1 MKSFE
6 IVKDVYWVGVLD
18 PDLRIFDI
26 VLPTEKGTTYNAYFV
41 RGREKSALID
51 TVKEPFAREFMERLR
66 TLTDLRTIDYL
77 VVNHTEPDHSW
88 AVQEVLKA
96 SPDITIIAS
105 RSAVKFLQAI
115 VNRPFRSMV
124 VTGGESVD
132 LGDRTLHFIAAP
144 FLHWPDTIFTY
155 LAEDE
160 ILFPCDCFGCHFCD
174 ERMFEDQVDDFQGQF
189 HFYYDHIMRPFKP
202 KVVEACEKVKPLK
215 IKILAPSHGPILRKD
230 PWKYIRAYEEWS
242 RSPEPETE
250 ALEVVIVYVS
260 AYQNTRRMGE
270 AIREGMSDEKVR
282 VVLLDINATDT
293 ETLRDAIE
301 RADGLVVGTPTLA
314 GDAPKPIWDV
324 LSLIVTVSGK
334 KRWGAVFGS
343 YGWSGEAIKMV
354 EERLKGLGIRLASSG
369 LKVNFAPTE
378 EDFAQ
383 CREFGRRFVATL
395 HEARKR

>member
-1 MKSFE
+1 MNSFE
-6 IVKDVYWVGVLD
+6 IARDVYWVGVLD

-51 TVKEPFAREFMERLR
+51 TVKEPFVREFMERLK
-66 TLTDLRTIDYL
+66 TLTDIRTIDYL

-124 VTGGESVD
+124 VTGGESVE

-202 KVVEACEKVKPLK
+202 KVVEACEKVKRLK

-230 PWKYIRAYEEWS
+230 PWKYIRSYEEWS
-242 RSPEPETE
+242 RSPEPKAD

-293 ETLRDAIE
+293 EMLRDAIE

-369 LKVNFAPTE
+369 LRVNFAPTE

-383 CREFGRRFVATL
+383 CREFGRGFVATL

>member
-1 MKSFE
+1 MNSFE
-6 IVKDVYWVGVLD
+6 IARDVYWVGVLD

-26 VLPTEKGTTYNAYFV
+26 VLSTEKGTTYNAYFV

-51 TVKEPFAREFMERLR
+51 TVKEPFAREFMERLK

-124 VTGGESVD
+124 VTGGESVE
-132 LGDRTLHFIAAP
+132 LGERTLHFIAAP

-202 KVVEACEKVKPLK
+202 KVVEACEKVNRLK

-230 PWKYIRAYEEWS
+230 PWKYIRSYEEWS
-242 RSPEPETE
+242 RSPEPEAD

-293 ETLRDAIE
+293 EMLRDAIE

-369 LKVNFAPTE
+369 LRVNFAPTE
-378 EDFAQ
+378 EDLAQ

-395 HEARKR
+395 REARKM